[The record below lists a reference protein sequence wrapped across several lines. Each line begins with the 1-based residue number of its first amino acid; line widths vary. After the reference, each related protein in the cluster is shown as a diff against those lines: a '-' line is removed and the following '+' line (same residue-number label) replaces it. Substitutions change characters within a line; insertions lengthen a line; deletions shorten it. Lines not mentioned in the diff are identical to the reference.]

1 MWSVAEFDQQARA
14 EASATG
20 ALVPL
25 LDHAP
30 ITPASVAV
38 AVSAARSGE
47 VVTLNATSGGVP
59 QSATG
64 PDVWTLLADL
74 GVSLAAD
81 TPACLVVADNATL
94 AALGHLARTSPP
106 GGSQEPVAALIGWW
120 LDRADFPGGLPVID
134 VLAACRTRWMTGT
147 TPEAEQLVGTWLAA
161 HTLPPDGVLGTLA
174 LYRQVSAG
182 VPLPGLAELA
192 DDAQWSYEAAQR
204 AHTDGWDWRK
214 PDTPG
219 RAAVG
224 LRARCD
230 AADAYA
236 AALLDD
242 PRHRQRMACG
252 GHVVTGTLTAQP
264 GQHAPMIECDR
275 LDARLRPGNGV
286 TGWKGTAT
294 DTTPRFSTAIVS
306 ARVHHG
312 RLRLTLAGLGTLEA
326 VPGDLITLMPAP
338 PIPTRQRSGR
348 AAYRR
353 LYNHRRSWISTGR
366 PPTITRR
373 PVPLDVLVAAAEAD

>member
-1 MWSVAEFDQQARA
+1 MMWSVAEFDQQARA

-30 ITPASVAV
+30 LSPATVSV
-38 AVSAARSGE
+38 AVSATRSGE
-47 VVTLNATSGGVP
+47 VVTMNATSGGKP
-59 QSATG
+59 ESATG
-64 PDVWTLLADL
+64 QDGLTLLADL
-74 GVSLAAD
+74 GVSLATD
-81 TPACLVVADNATL
+81 TPPRLIVADHATL

-106 GGSQEPVAALIGWW
+106 AGAHEAVAALIGWW
-120 LDRADFPGGLPVID
+120 LDRADFPGGFPVTD
-134 VLAACRTRWMTGT
+134 VLAACRTRWVTGT
-147 TPEAEQLVGTWLAA
+147 AEAEQHAGTWLAA
-161 HTLPPDGVLGTLA
+161 HAVPADGVLGTLA
-174 LYRQVSAG
+174 LYQQVSAG
-182 VPLPGLAELA
+182 VPLPGLAGLA

-230 AADAYA
+230 AADAYT

-242 PRHRQRMACG
+242 PRHRHRMACG
-252 GHVVTGTLTAQP
+252 GHVVTGTLTTQP
-264 GQHAPMIECDR
+264 GQHAPVIECDR
-275 LDARLRPGNGV
+275 LDARLRPGNDV

-294 DTTPRFSTAIVS
+294 DTAPRFSTAVVS
-306 ARVHHG
+306 AHVHDG
-312 RLRLTLAGLGTLEA
+312 RLRLTLAGLGTLGA
-326 VPGDLITLMPAP
+326 VPGDPITLMPAP
-338 PIPTRQRSGR
+338 PIPARQRSGR

-353 LYNHRRSWISTGR
+353 LYNQRRSWISTGR

-373 PVPLDVLVAAAEAD
+373 HVPLDVLVAAAEAD